1 MYGDIMEILPNL
13 HMIDGINANSYLLL
27 GDQITLI
34 DTGMPGNHEKI
45 FNYLQNMLKSKPED
59 IKIIVITHHHVDHTG
74 SLYELKKATNANV
87 AVYKDEA
94 GYISGKKP
102 ASGPV
107 YMRIGNRIMTFF
119 TSYRNVEPDII
130 LKEDDVVE
138 GYRVIHTPGHT
149 PGSISLYNPDNRV
162 IIVGD
167 TLRFNGEKVMGP
179 PTMLVEDSE
188 ALKRSVEK
196 ISKLDCEVMLSG
208 HGKPITENASELIK
222 EYYKTL

>member
-1 MYGDIMEILPNL
+1 
-13 HMIDGINANSYLLL
+13 MIDGINANSYLLL

-87 AVYKDEA
+87 AAYKDEV

-107 YMRIGNRIMTFF
+107 FMRIGNRIMTFF
-119 TSYRNVEPDII
+119 TSYRNVEPDMI

-179 PTMLVEDSE
+179 PSMLVEDSE

-208 HGKPITENASELIK
+208 HGKPITKNASELIK

>member
-1 MYGDIMEILPNL
+1 MEILSNI

-27 GDQITLI
+27 GDKITLV
-34 DTGMPGNHEKI
+34 DTGMPGSQEKI
-45 FNYLQNMLKSKPED
+45 LNYLQNMLKSKPED
-59 IKIIVITHHHVDHTG
+59 IKTIVITHHHIDHTG
-74 SLYELKKATNANV
+74 SLYELKKATNADV
-87 AVYKDEA
+87 AAFKDEA
-94 GYISGKKP
+94 DYISGKKP
-102 ASGPV
+102 ASGPF
-107 YMRIGNRIMTFF
+107 YMRIGSRLMSFL
-119 TSYRNVEPDII
+119 TSYNKVEPDII

-167 TLRFNGEKVMGP
+167 TLRFNGEKVNGP
-179 PTMLVEDSE
+179 PSMLIEDHE
-188 ALKRSVEK
+188 ALKKSVEK

-208 HGKPITENASELIK
+208 HGKPIPENASELIK

>member
-1 MYGDIMEILPNL
+1 MEILPDT

-27 GDQITLI
+27 GDQITLV
-34 DTGMPGNHEKI
+34 DTGMPGSQEKI

-59 IKIIVITHHHVDHTG
+59 IKTIVITHHHIDHTG
-74 SLYELKKATNANV
+74 SLYELKKATNADV
-87 AVYKDEA
+87 AAFKDEA
-94 GYISGKKP
+94 DYISGKKP
-102 ASGPV
+102 ASGPF
-107 YMRIGNRIMTFF
+107 YMRIGNRLMSFF
-119 TSYRNVEPDII
+119 TSYTKVEPDII

-167 TLRFNGEKVMGP
+167 TLRFDGDKVNGP
-179 PTMLVEDSE
+179 PSMLIEDHE
-188 ALKRSVEK
+188 ALKKSIEK

-208 HGKPITENASELIK
+208 HGKPIPENASELIK

>member
-1 MYGDIMEILPNL
+1 MYGDTMEILPNL

-87 AVYKDEA
+87 AAYKDEV

-107 YMRIGNRIMTFF
+107 FMRIGNRIMTFF
-119 TSYRNVEPDII
+119 TSYSNVEPDII
-130 LKEDDVVE
+130 LKEDDVVA
-138 GYRVIHTPGHT
+138 GCSVIHTPGHT

-179 PTMLVEDSE
+179 PSMLVEDSE

-208 HGKPITENASELIK
+208 HGKPITENAFELIK